1 MQKDT
6 KKLIFDTFIT
16 LLEKKPFDRITV
28 KDIVEACDINR
39 NTFIIITAIFMI
51 CLKKCL

>member
-6 KKLIFDTFIT
+6 KKLIYYTFID

-28 KDIVEACDINR
+28 KDIVDLTKDPKIVDYLQS
-39 NTFIIITAIFMI
+39 
-51 CLKKCL
+51 LKN